1 MGFVGGPVG
10 EPFVANFAEELLFSR
25 VDHLVV
31 LQVGDGLEGF
41 PAFANVRPVLVVDD
55 VLVPLED
62 LATVENL
69 STHPTVEHLLD
80 VGHLVVV
87 GQTGGV
93 VERPGTQLALVS
105 GGLLRRLG
113 QGVLLQINSSNYDHY
128 TLFSFQGHI
137 SMIAIF
143 GYKYFV
149 SFTSFSLYLFEN

>member
-25 VDHLVV
+25 VDHLVI

-41 PAFANVRPVLVVDD
+41 PAFAHVRPVVVVDD

-62 LATVENL
+62 LAAVENL

-87 GQTGGV
+87 GQAGSV

-113 QGVLLQINSSNYDHY
+113 QGVLLQKN
-128 TLFSFQGHI
+128 
-137 SMIAIF
+137 
-143 GYKYFV
+143 
-149 SFTSFSLYLFEN
+149 

>member
-1 MGFVGGPVG
+1 MNLHVGFVGGPVG

-55 VLVPLED
+55 VLVPLEN
-62 LATVENL
+62 LAAVENL

-87 GQTGGV
+87 GQAGGV

-113 QGVLLQINSSNYDHY
+113 QIVLLQKIVPVMH
-128 TLFSFQGHI
+128 FSFQGHI
-137 SMIAIF
+137 PMIAIF
-143 GYKYFV
+143 G
-149 SFTSFSLYLFEN
+149 